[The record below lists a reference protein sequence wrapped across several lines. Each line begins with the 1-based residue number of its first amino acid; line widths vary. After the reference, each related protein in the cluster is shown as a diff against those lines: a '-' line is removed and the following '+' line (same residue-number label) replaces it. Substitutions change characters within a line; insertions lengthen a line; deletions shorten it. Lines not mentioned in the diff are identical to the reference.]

1 MEKFRLMIITG
12 MSGAGKSQAVQVLE
26 DMGYFCV
33 DNIPPVLIP
42 KFAELCRQGSERMK
56 GVALV
61 VDIRGGEFFSAMN
74 QALKTLDE
82 QEVSY
87 EILFLEATDAALV
100 RRYKETRRSHP
111 LAPHDRI
118 LQGIA
123 EERRRLAAIR
133 LVSDYIIDTSDMKP
147 AALKELL
154 KKKFIREEQKEGLAV
169 TIVSFGFKYG
179 IPMDA
184 DVIEDVRFL
193 PNPFYIKE
201 YRNKTGRVPEVS
213 EYIKRFD
220 VTQQYMEKWFALM
233 DFLVPCYEQEGKS
246 QLIIGVGCTGG
257 MHRSVCMAE
266 SLYQRLKEQGY
277 PVSIEHR
284 DLYKN
289 NVQEDC
295 VPEAANAER
304 K

>member
-82 QEVSY
+82 QEVDY

-133 LVSDYIIDTSDMKP
+133 TVSDYIIDTSEMKP

-154 KKKFIREEQKEGLAV
+154 KKKFVREDRREGLAI

-179 IPMDA
+179 LPMDA
-184 DVIEDVRFL
+184 DIVEDVRFL

-201 YRNKTGRVPEVS
+201 YRNKTGRVPSVAA
-213 EYIKRFD
+213 YIKQFD
-220 VTQQYMEKWFALM
+220 VTQHYMEKWFALM

-246 QLIIGVGCTGG
+246 QLIIAVGCTGG

-266 SLYQRLKEQGY
+266 SLYERLRNDGY
-277 PVSIEHR
+277 SVTIEHR
-284 DLYKN
+284 DLHKN
-289 NVQEDC
+289 HVLEDG
-295 VPEAANAER
+295 VGEKDLER